1 MVAWGL
7 DLGPFSNWKEILGF
21 HKFIKSR
28 GKTTHKPPSLL
39 FNFCSAR
46 RNKTQGTEV
55 IIFFKTV
62 MQVSL
67 GRRRRNLGISIPIT
81 QEASQSVG
89 GEAMPGDSTVT
100 GLGRGLLSAVFKAL
114 QVSLTISQSHYHD
127 FLQVLAHLPNRE
139 VGWRGGRNILVEVN
153 MILN

>member
-1 MVAWGL
+1 M
-7 DLGPFSNWKEILGF
+7 
-21 HKFIKSR
+21 
-28 GKTTHKPPSLL
+28 
-39 FNFCSAR
+39 
-46 RNKTQGTEV
+46 
-55 IIFFKTV
+55 FFKTV

-114 QVSLTISQSHYHD
+114 QVNLTISQSHYHD
-127 FLQVLAHLPNRE
+127 SCKYWLIYPTERWAGEMIETHL
-139 VGWRGGRNILVEVN
+139 
-153 MILN
+153 